1 MLETLRSELGLARG
15 AITRTF
21 LVALL
26 VSGTAFVVLF
36 NIAVLKDGV
45 DSVVDAVVKVGV
57 AFGFAVTYAVT
68 LALVVAAIALGW
80 HLFGAFLALPFVLT
94 PLLLLL
100 VFWLGGGLVLSF
112 AGDLLQ
118 ALEASAK
125 AALDSGAF
133 DGLRVAHAGGPAALI
148 ILLVILPWI
157 IITALPV
164 LLGPPVLLALLKLL
178 AGLGFLVVVAIG
190 LALLVSLPA
199 LAWALVHRVRARQR
213 T

>member
-1 MLETLRSELGLARG
+1 MSMLETLRSELGLARR
-15 AITRTF
+15 AITRMF

-100 VFWLGGGLVLSF
+100 VFWLGGGLVHSF

-118 ALEASAK
+118 ARQRGLSQRLPAMCSRRSKHRRRPRSTAARSTVFALRTQ
-125 AALDSGAF
+125 AALRRLSSC
-133 DGLRVAHAGGPAALI
+133 
-148 ILLVILPWI
+148 W
-157 IITALPV
+157 
-164 LLGPPVLLALLKLL
+164 
-178 AGLGFLVVVAIG
+178 
-190 LALLVSLPA
+190 
-199 LAWALVHRVRARQR
+199 
-213 T
+213 